1 MNTSIYSTTMESSC
15 ADFDAFAKGD
25 RADAR
30 VLADTADLTAVISF
44 VAIGLLL
51 TAAFFTL
58 GFGAQILQILA
69 ASG

>member
-1 MNTSIYSTTMESSC
+1 MNTSIYSTC
-15 ADFDAFAKGD
+15 ADFNAFAKGD

-58 GFGAQILQILA
+58 GFGTQILLTLA